1 VLTARAGETDDMDLP
16 RARWTAPALA
26 DEVGRMRRA
35 ASAAAAEHGLDGRAL
50 EHLELAVSEALTN
63 VVLHAYQDEPGPMSV
78 EVESD
83 DDEIRVTVADDG
95 GGIAAQAEHRGPGM
109 GLGILASA
117 ADFCEIRSRRGVG
130 VEVLLGFQRQ
140 TAAS

>member
-1 VLTARAGETDDMDLP
+1 MGPP
-16 RARWTAPALA
+16 RARLTAAALA

-35 ASAAAAEHGLDGRAL
+35 ASAVAAEHGLGARAL
-50 EHLELAVSEALTN
+50 EYLELAVSEALTN
-63 VVLHAYQDEPGPMSV
+63 IVLHAYRDKPGSMSV

-83 DDEIRVTVADDG
+83 AEVVRVTVADDG

-117 ADFCEIRSRRGVG
+117 ADFCEIRIRRGSG
-130 VEVLLGFQRQ
+130 VEVMLGFERQ
-140 TAAS
+140 IADN

>member
-1 VLTARAGETDDMDLP
+1 MGTS
-16 RARWTAPALA
+16 RARLTAPALA

-35 ASAAAAEHGLDGRAL
+35 ASAAAAEHGLGGRAL

-63 VVLHAYQDEPGPMSV
+63 VVLHAYPDHPGPMSV

-83 DDEIRVTVADDG
+83 AEVVRVTVADDG
-95 GGIAAQAEHRGPGM
+95 GGIAAQAKHRGPGL

-117 ADFCEIRSRRGVG
+117 ADFCEIRSRRGTG
-130 VEVLLGFQRQ
+130 VEVMLGFERH
-140 TAAS
+140 AMDD

>member
-1 VLTARAGETDDMDLP
+1 MGSPCARL
-16 RARWTAPALA
+16 TAPALA

-35 ASAAAAEHGLDGRAL
+35 ASAAAAEQGLGGSAL

-63 VVLHAYQDEPGPMSV
+63 VVLHAYEDEPGPMSV

-83 DDEIRVTVADDG
+83 AEAIRVTVADDG
-95 GGIAAQAEHRGPGM
+95 CGIAAQAEHRGPGM

-117 ADFCEIRSRRGVG
+117 ADFCEIRSRRGAG
-130 VEVLLGFQRQ
+130 VEVMLGFERQ
-140 TAAS
+140 GMH

>member
-1 VLTARAGETDDMDLP
+1 MGTP
-16 RARWTAPALA
+16 RARLTAAALA

-35 ASAAAAEHGLDGRAL
+35 ASAAAAEHGLGARAL
-50 EHLELAVSEALTN
+50 ESLELAVSEALTN
-63 VVLHAYQDEPGPMSV
+63 VVLHAYRDEPGPMSV

-83 DDEIRVTVADDG
+83 AEVVRVTVADDG

-117 ADFCEIRSRRGVG
+117 ADFCEIRSRRGSG
-130 VEVLLGFQRQ
+130 VEVMLGFDRQ
-140 TAAS
+140 TADT

>member
-1 VLTARAGETDDMDLP
+1 MGFPCARLS
-16 RARWTAPALA
+16 APALA

-35 ASAAAAEHGLDGRAL
+35 ASAAAAEQGLGGRAL

-63 VVLHAYQDEPGPMSV
+63 IVLHAYANEPGPMSV

-83 DDEIRVTVADDG
+83 AEAVRVTVADDG
-95 GGIAAQAEHRGPGM
+95 RGIAAQAEHRGPGM

-117 ADFCEIRSRRGVG
+117 ADFCEIRSRRGFG
-130 VEVLLGFQRQ
+130 VQVMLGFERE
-140 TAAS
+140 ALDD